1 MSNSELFDIISNQT
15 GINDLL
21 LIEKTYYE
29 YNSDEVRTIYK
40 LLEIELP
47 QVKEKKLTVFDDLR
61 KICDEKDTIFQEIM
75 KKNRE
80 NNGGTLPPF
89 EVIQE

>member
-1 MSNSELFDIISNQT
+1 MSNTELFEIISKQT
-15 GINDLL
+15 GVNDLL

-29 YNSDEVRTIYK
+29 CNSDDVKTIYK

-47 QVKEKKLTVFDDLR
+47 PMKEEKRTLFDDLR
-61 KICDEKDTIFQEIM
+61 QICDEKDTIFQEIM

-80 NNGGTLPPF
+80 NGGGAPPF
-89 EVIQE
+89 EITQE

>member
-1 MSNSELFDIISNQT
+1 MSNIELFDIISKQT
-15 GINDLL
+15 GVNDLL

-29 YNSDEVRTIYK
+29 CNSDNVTTIYK

-47 QVKEKKLTVFDDLR
+47 EIKQEKRTIFDDLR
-61 KICDEKDTIFQEIM
+61 EICDEKDTIFQEIM

-80 NNGGTLPPF
+80 NGGGAPPPF
-89 EVIQE
+89 EVNQE